1 MYIQLHRRG
10 LMKRWLSVE
19 APGLLVDERVPVGGV
34 PALGVIGHRV
44 PLLSKVFP
52 ISGSESSLE
61 AVLGHLGG
69 SYPQSDFLSFFQDRI
84 SSAERKREG
93 VTGIRPIS
101 IIERFPIHG
110 FVRAFYRSF

>member
-1 MYIQLHRRG
+1 MSIQLHRRG

-84 SSAERKREG
+84 SK
-93 VTGIRPIS
+93 
-101 IIERFPIHG
+101 G
-110 FVRAFYRSF
+110 FHKDV